1 VAFPALPTV
10 DEDLHR
16 LEVGIR
22 QLKVQYDMFFSG
34 GAKRAPVELR
44 WQVEKIVK
52 RYSEKPIRNYAQRFH
67 FNALVGR
74 YNSFTERWGK
84 MLRSLEEG
92 GQRHTDTLSRFAIR
106 ERLLTRAR
114 FGDPDLALDDL
125 RRLHGRYVE
134 ALERESARKIPSFDA
149 FLQSVRSRTRR
160 LREQGK
166 CAEIELRVVVRDDH
180 VQLKARTRRAPGAG
194 GAEGG

>member
-1 VAFPALPTV
+1 V

-44 WQVEKIVK
+44 WQIEKIMK
-52 RYSEKPIRNYAQRFH
+52 RYSEKPIRNYAQRFQY
-67 FNALVGR
+67 NALVGR
-74 YNSFTERWGK
+74 YNSFAERWGK
-84 MLRSLEEG
+84 AVRSMEEG
-92 GQRHTDTLSRFAIR
+92 TQRHSDTLSRFAIR

-114 FGDPDLALDDL
+114 FADPDHSLEDL
-125 RRLHGRYVE
+125 RRLHGRYTE
-134 ALERESARKIPSFDA
+134 ALGRETSRKAPSFDA
-149 FLQSVRSRTRR
+149 FLQSIRSKTRR

-166 CAEIELRVVVRDDH
+166 CAEIELRVVIRDDR
-180 VQLKARTRRAPGAG
+180 VQLKAKTRRSLPG
-194 GAEGG
+194 GAEGGG